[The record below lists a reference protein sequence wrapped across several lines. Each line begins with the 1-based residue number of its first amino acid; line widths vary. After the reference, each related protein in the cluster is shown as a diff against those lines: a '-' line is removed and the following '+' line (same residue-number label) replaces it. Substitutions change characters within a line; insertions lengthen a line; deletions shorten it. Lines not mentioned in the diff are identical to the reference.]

1 MHTGNADNRHAVI
14 ETKIGEL
21 TISAGA
27 DADGNDAVTGLYFPQ
42 HWHLPTDE
50 HLGAPTTVDDDP
62 LLATA
67 ARQLAEYLDGE
78 RTEFDFPMS
87 TSGDAFQERVWA
99 LLRQIPFGE
108 TTTYGELAERLG
120 DRSLARMVG
129 QAVGRNPL
137 SIFVGCHR
145 VLGKDGKLT
154 GYAGGLER
162 KRFLLALEE
171 TADARAER
179 LF

>member
-1 MHTGNADNRHAVI
+1 MNTGPANIRHAVI
-14 ETKIGEL
+14 DTKIGDL
-21 TISAGA
+21 TLSAA
-27 DADGNDAVTGLYFPQ
+27 LDATGNDAITGLYFPQ
-42 HWHLPTDE
+42 HWHLPADE
-50 HLGAPTTVDDDP
+50 HLGTRTTLEADP

-78 RTEFDFPMS
+78 RTSFDFPMS

-99 LLRQIPFGE
+99 LLRQLPFGE

-145 VLGKDGKLT
+145 VVGKDGKLT

-162 KRFLLALEE
+162 KQFLLALEE
-171 TADARAER
+171 TADAKAER